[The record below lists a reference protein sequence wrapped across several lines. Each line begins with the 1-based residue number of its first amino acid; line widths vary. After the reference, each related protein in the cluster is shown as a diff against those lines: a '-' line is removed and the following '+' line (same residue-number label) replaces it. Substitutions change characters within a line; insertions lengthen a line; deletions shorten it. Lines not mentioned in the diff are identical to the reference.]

1 MTTILTLAFI
11 VIELGEASNGFRRVI
26 GSYFCFK
33 WIEMAAPCR
42 ILQWGMG
49 KGRKTAHKRLLKNS
63 GKRRWSPELGSSS
76 GDNRKQLDSG
86 SILKVKI
93 KVFLADALDGGLKD
107 SKELKTTL
115 RSGG

>member
-1 MTTILTLAFI
+1 M
-11 VIELGEASNGFRRVI
+11 IELGEASNGFRRVI